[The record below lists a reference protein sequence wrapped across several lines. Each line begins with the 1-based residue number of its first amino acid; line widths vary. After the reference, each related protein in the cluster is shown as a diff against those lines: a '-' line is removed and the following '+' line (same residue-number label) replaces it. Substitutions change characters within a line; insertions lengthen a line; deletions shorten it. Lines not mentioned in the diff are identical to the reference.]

1 MRAVIYTAL
10 NDAYKNDPLNAV
22 DPDTA
27 VFDRQIEADIKERNE
42 RRRTH
47 PEQDQELEP
56 SWNDYLPVLVIEVTG
71 ATIEEGILCFG
82 GMSFTAEDVLR
93 NRAEH
98 AFPFDVE
105 TIFLNGGRGGTLG
118 VG

>member
-1 MRAVIYTAL
+1 MIYTAL
-10 NDAYKNDPLNAV
+10 NDAYKNDPLHAV

-27 VFDRQIEADIKERNE
+27 VFDCQIEADIKERNE
-42 RRRTH
+42 RRKTH
-47 PEQDQELEP
+47 PAQDQGLDS
-56 SWNDYLPVLVIEVTG
+56 SWSDYLPVLVVEVSG
-71 ATIEEGILCFG
+71 ATIEEGLLCFG

-98 AFPFDVE
+98 AFPLDVE